1 MVDTAAVR
9 RRGSGLLRTTEAV
22 VLVAVAAALVAP
34 AFVHAYELWS
44 TTEEFSFGFLIP
56 PISVGLIVWRRAAIR
71 RSVGRGANTGLLLA
85 LPSLAIYLL
94 AHRIELH
101 ALGGLMVPPL
111 LIGATVYLVGWN
123 TGREI
128 AFPLAFLAFGL
139 GVFRGLLDSVGFV
152 LQEITAYGA
161 SLLAHGVGIP
171 VIRDGLILSS
181 DTFAFVVA
189 EPCSGMSSLVSLLAL
204 GALWTHVAKGP
215 LPARL
220 VVIASILP
228 LVVVAN
234 STRVALVLVVASW
247 FGQDAALGFFHS
259 VSSLILFGMALIG
272 LMLVSRSV
280 GCKTLTL
287 ASYS

>member
-34 AFVHAYELWS
+34 AFVHAYEVWS

-111 LIGATVYLVGWN
+111 LIGAIVYLVGWN

-128 AFPLAFLAFGL
+128 AFPVAFLAFGL

-287 ASYS
+287 ASSS